1 MELSC
6 CVSCVG
12 VIESGRDNQMAG
24 VALNIILIKREVRK
38 MEHEDLAEYRNKVYE
53 LYFQGRYSEA
63 LEIAEKAY
71 AQFRDKISETSY

>member
-1 MELSC
+1 
-6 CVSCVG
+6 
-12 VIESGRDNQMAG
+12 MAG